1 MIFSVRCKKVWSGY
15 ILFGSF
21 EIKFITY
28 GCVFNYCDYRGFTLF
43 TLWTLNALLA
53 LFTGIAFFTLWS
65 GTTHIALNALRTYF
79 TLTSLFSP
87 WALRTYRT
95 HGALNSNVGAAL
107 TGRTATFAA
116 IIICIIVNI
125 KSLLVKVVFYTI
137 ICKSDEPVPFD
148 PKQNTF

>member
-43 TLWTLNALLA
+43 TLWTLNALLV
-53 LFTGIAFFTLWS
+53 LFTGIAFFTLWARQALFTLWS

-79 TLTSLFSP
+79 TMRSLFAP
-87 WALRTYRT
+87 WALRAS
-95 HGALNSNVGAAL
+95 GP
-107 TGRTATFAA
+107 TG
-116 IIICIIVNI
+116 
-125 KSLLVKVVFYTI
+125 
-137 ICKSDEPVPFD
+137 P
-148 PKQNTF
+148 